1 MRPLTSLF
9 LALALV
15 SFAGCT
21 RYESKPSSTESE
33 RRREPEEKVRNDA
46 DSAARKAG
54 KAAHE
59 IADESRDLAKKA
71 GRKLKE
77 AGQEAREG
85 WKEAGR
91 EKRDSGSR

>member
-1 MRPLTSLF
+1 MRFLLPLSLAF
-9 LALALV
+9 LLT
-15 SFAGCT
+15 AGCT
-21 RYESKPSSTESE
+21 RYDSKPSSTESE
-33 RRREPEEKVRNDA
+33 RRRESEEKLKNDA

-54 KAAHE
+54 KAAHQ

-77 AGQEAREG
+77 AGQEAKEG

-91 EKRDSGSR
+91 EKRDSDSK